1 MNKIQNVTI
10 GTDPELF
17 LYDSE
22 KKEVISAVGIIPGSK
37 HEPYKIKEL
46 GRGFALQT
54 DNVLIEFNVPAVKL
68 EDKNG
73 FINNIQKMKDYI
85 TKYVKNVNPNFTLLH
100 KASAKLKENQL
111 NSAQAWEFACDPDF
125 NCYTN
130 LENQKPVLE
139 DLCLRSAGFHIHIG
153 YSNPDLKTSLTILK
167 YMDAYLGIPS
177 VLLDTD
183 TKRRDLY
190 GKAGCF
196 RLQKYGLEY
205 RVLSGYFL
213 NSINTIGFVYDQV
226 IKALDAFD
234 SDKKLPKFNDVIKTI
249 NDSDIEL
256 AKTLIVNYNLI

>member
-1 MNKIQNVTI
+1 MNKIKNVTI

-22 KKEVISAVGIIPGSK
+22 KKEVISAVDIVPGSK
-37 HEPYKIKEL
+37 YKPYKIKEL

-68 EDKNG
+68 EDKEK
-73 FINNIQKMKDYI
+73 FISNIQRMKEYI
-85 TKYVKNVNPNFTLLH
+85 SQYVKNVNPNFTLLH
-100 KASAKLKENQL
+100 QASARLKDEQL
-111 NSAQAWEFACDPDF
+111 HSAQAWEFACDPDF

-130 LENQKPVLE
+130 QENHKPVLE

-153 YSNPDLKTSLTILK
+153 YDNPDLKTSLTILK
-167 YMDAYLGIPS
+167 YMDAYLGVPS
-177 VLLDTD
+177 ILADGD

-213 NSINTIGFVYDQV
+213 NDVDTIGFVYDQV

-234 SDKKLPKFNDVIKTI
+234 TDKELPKFNDVIKTI
-249 NDSDIEL
+249 NDSDVKL
-256 AKTLIVNYNLI
+256 AQKLIKTYNLI